1 LIGALPGNLHY
12 FRLSLHQALDR
23 NDHTTARLF
32 EQTHRPPRSRLTSKK
47 SKKAKKEKKAVIKA
61 AVKAAKKAAKK
72 AFKQGR
78 NVKSNKRRRSEKLDR
93 ETDS

>member
-78 NVKSNKRRRSEKLDR
+78 DVKSKKRRRSEKLDR